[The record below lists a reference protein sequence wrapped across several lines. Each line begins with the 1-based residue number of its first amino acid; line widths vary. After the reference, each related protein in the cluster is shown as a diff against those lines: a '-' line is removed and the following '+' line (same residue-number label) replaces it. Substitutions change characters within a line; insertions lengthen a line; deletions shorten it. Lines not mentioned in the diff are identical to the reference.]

1 MPLTYAFIGISL
13 FITVITWFGSIES
26 ILLPLLISEYYTGIS
41 EIMNGQIW
49 RLVTPIFIHFHIFHI
64 VFNMLWLWDLGGT
77 VERIQGSS
85 ILLMLVLISG
95 ILSNVGQHLF
105 TGPLFGGMS
114 GVVYALLGY
123 VWMQGLFNPRFYA
136 SLNKAIVVM
145 MLVWFVICWVG
156 IVGNIANIAHTV
168 GLVVGIVWGYVY
180 AKNVANRSR
189 RDWL

>member
-1 MPLTYAFIGISL
+1 MPLTYTFIGISL

-77 VERIQGSS
+77 VERIQGSR
-85 ILLMLVLISG
+85 ILLMIVLISG

-156 IVGNIANIAHTV
+156 IIGNIANIAHTV

>member
-1 MPLTYAFIGISL
+1 MPLTYTFIGISL

-77 VERIQGSS
+77 VERIQGSR
-85 ILLMLVLISG
+85 ILLMIVLISG

-145 MLVWFVICWVG
+145 MLVWFVLCWTGV
-156 IVGNIANIAHTV
+156 IGNIANIAHTA
-168 GLVVGIVWGYVY
+168 GLVVGIVWGYLY

>member
-1 MPLTYAFIGISL
+1 MPLTYTFIGISL
-13 FITVITWFGSIES
+13 FITLITWFGEIGF

-41 EIMNGQIW
+41 EIMSGQIW

-77 VERIQGSS
+77 VERIQGSR

-145 MLVWFVICWVG
+145 MLVWFVICWIG
-156 IVGNIANIAHTV
+156 IIGNVANIAHTV
-168 GLVVGIVWGYVY
+168 GLVVGVVWGYLY
-180 AKNVANRSR
+180 AKNVAIRSR